1 MQTAQRRDALMAR
14 GRARASTL
22 GRPVLVSVAER
33 VAATDPLAALE
44 HAVRAA
50 QLDADLAVHTDARVY
65 WTRPADHFA
74 IAALGTT
81 VSLEPGGADRFDQAD
96 SAWTV
101 LIADAVIDDA
111 CDGMPAV
118 GPTLLGGFR
127 FDPATPHAET
137 WHSFPDSHLVV
148 PRVQLTVSGDDSWL
162 TTNVLVA
169 GDGSAD
175 IEPAALSRLRNAF
188 IGADVGQGADASDN
202 DSDSGYDDDHA
213 LTPASEAGTPRR
225 PTVECRD
232 VRSANSWR
240 STIRKAVSAI
250 RGGELEKVV
259 LAREVEMIAD
269 GSFDADTTLCELQ
282 AAHSTSFVFAFW
294 FGDSV
299 FLGATPE
306 RLVRVD
312 GNTVQ
317 ASSLA
322 GSARRGDTPSDD
334 TALARQLME
343 SVKDRSE
350 HEIVRLALCAGL
362 AQMCDDVTAPDAP
375 VLLTLPHVHHLH
387 TTVRARLRAGHTIL
401 QLIGRLHPTPAVGGA
416 PRELALDFIRKHE
429 RMDRGW
435 YAAPIGW
442 MQSHHGEFAVAL
454 RSAVVTG
461 SHAALFA
468 GCGVVADSDPD
479 QEYAESLLKL
489 RPMQAA
495 LAAAVGTTARART
508 QPARDKSVCG
518 EPAA

>member
-1 MQTAQRRDALMAR
+1 MQTAQRRDTLMAR
-14 GRARASTL
+14 GRARARTL

-50 QLDADLAVHTDARVY
+50 QLDVDLAIHTKARVY

-74 IAALGTT
+74 IAALGAA
-81 VSLEPGGADRFDQAD
+81 VSFEPSGADRFDQAD
-96 SAWTV
+96 RAWTT

-111 CDGMPAV
+111 SDGMPAV
-118 GPTLLGGFR
+118 GPTSLGGFR
-127 FDPATPHAET
+127 FDPATPQAAI
-137 WHSFPDSHLVV
+137 WRSFPDSRLVI
-148 PRVQLTVSGDDSWL
+148 PRIQLTVSRDSSWL
-162 TTNVLVA
+162 TTNVIVA
-169 GDGSAD
+169 CDGSMD
-175 IEPAALSRLRNAF
+175 VEPAVLHRLRDAF
-188 IGADVGQGADASDN
+188 VGVHDCEEASG
-202 DSDSGYDDDHA
+202 SAPGHDDDRAAAHA
-213 LTPASEAGTPRR
+213 MDAATPRR
-225 PTVECRD
+225 PAVECRD

-240 STIRKAVSAI
+240 SMIRKAVSTI

-259 LAREVEMIAD
+259 LAREIEMIAD
-269 GSFDADTTLCELQ
+269 GSFDAHATLRELQ
-282 AAHSTSFVFAFW
+282 AAHATSYVFAFW

-334 TALARQLME
+334 AALARQLMH

-362 AQMCDDVTAPDAP
+362 AQMCDDVAAPDAP

-416 PRELALDFIRKHE
+416 PRELALAFIREHE

-495 LAAAVGTTARART
+495 LAAAVLSAAPTRAQR
-508 QPARDKSVCG
+508 ARDKRACG